1 MTLFRSVL
9 CGPSS
14 VLYGQASTGGLV
26 NYSSKMPIDTPYHEI
41 MTQIGNH
48 DNYQVGCDFSGPVD
62 ENGKVLYRIVG
73 IGRDARTQVSEIKD
87 ERLAIAP
94 SLTIRPDSDT
104 TLTLLG
110 GFQRDPDGGLFN
122 PVPSSGTLFSNPNG
136 RLGPDQYFGDP
147 GTDRSAEHTSE
158 LQ

>member
-1 MTLFRSVL
+1 MRISDW
-9 CGPSS
+9 SS
-14 VLYGQASTGGLV
+14 DVC
-26 NYSSKMPIDTPYHEI
+26 SSD
-41 MTQIGNH
+41 
-48 DNYQVGCDFSGPVD
+48 
-62 ENGKVLYRIVG
+62 R
-73 IGRDARTQVSEIKD
+73 

-147 GTDRSAEHTSE
+147 GTDHLSRTQYWLGYQFDHRFNAPWRVSLNLRYLPLSE
-158 LQ
+158 DRRLGKECVITCYIRCSPDH